1 MKRKKIKKRRVSKS
15 EYFINISVT
24 LVLVLF
30 GVFFLFVPKV
40 SLNAPLKEIVNINS
54 HYTDKGITISDLLG
68 NKTIV
73 KPLDD
78 INTNKDREYNIN
90 YTYKDNIFTY
100 HIPKEVVVKDIEK
113 PLIKLNGNKR
123 EYYCPNGEYKELGY
137 TAYDNVDKDI
147 TDKVKVERLKDK
159 IIYRVIDSSG
169 NKSEVVRKIIAKDVE
184 KPIITLNGDSSTFLN
199 LNENYQEEGVVI
211 TDNCDG
217 DLSSKVEI
225 TNNIDTTKVGDYR
238 VIYKVKDNSNNK
250 SKLIRDVRVREA
262 LKPNTIYLTF
272 DDGPRDGTTDVIL
285 DILKEKGVKATFFVT
300 MNGSDS
306 LIKRIVDEGHSI
318 GIHTASH
325 RYDLI
330 YASVDNYFNDL
341 EQVRD
346 RIYNITGVDTKLI
359 RFPGGSSNTI
369 SKKYKEGIMT
379 TLVNDTL
386 NKGYQYYDWNIDS
399 GDASFATSPTKLY
412 NSVINSL
419 SHDKYNVILMH
430 DTKTYTRDA
439 LSKIID
445 YCLSNGY
452 SFESIN
458 INTMP
463 VRQRLNN

>member
-1 MKRKKIKKRRVSKS
+1 MLKKKIKKRRVSKS
-15 EYFINISVT
+15 GYFINISVT
-24 LVLVLF
+24 LVLVLS
-30 GVFFLFVPKV
+30 VFALLFVPRV
-40 SLNAPLKEIVNINS
+40 TLNAPLKEIVNINS
-54 HYTDKGITISDLLG
+54 SYADKGITISNVFG
-68 NKTIV
+68 SKRIV
-73 KPLDD
+73 KPLDS
-78 INTNKDREYNIN
+78 INTNKSRDYNIN

-100 HIPKEVVVKDIEK
+100 HISKEISVKDIEK
-113 PLIKLNGNKR
+113 PKIKLNGNLK
-123 EYYCPNGEYKELGY
+123 EYYCPNGEYKEQGFS
-137 TAYDNVDKDI
+137 AYDNVDKDI
-147 TDKVKVERLKDK
+147 TDKVKVKKDKDK
-159 IIYRVIDSSG
+159 IIYRVFDSSG
-169 NKSEVVRKIIAKDVE
+169 NKSEVVRKIVPKDVDS
-184 KPIITLNGDSSTFLN
+184 PSITLNGDSNIFLS
-199 LNENYQEEGVVI
+199 LNESYIEDNVTI
-211 TDNCDG
+211 NDNCDS
-217 DLSSKVEI
+217 DLTSNIKI
-225 TNNIDTTKVGDYR
+225 TNDIDNTKVGDYR
-238 VIYKVKDNSNNK
+238 VTYEVSDSSNNK
-250 SKLIRDVRVREA
+250 SKIVRNVKVREP
-262 LKPNTIYLTF
+262 LKTNTIYLTF

-399 GDASFATSPTKLY
+399 GDASFATNPTKLY

-439 LSKIID
+439 LSSIID

-452 SFESIN
+452 SFDSLDID
-458 INTMP
+458 TMP
-463 VRQRLNN
+463 IRQRLNN

>member
-1 MKRKKIKKRRVSKS
+1 MIKKKIKKRRISKS
-15 EYFINISVT
+15 ERFINISVT
-24 LVLVLF
+24 LVLALF
-30 GVFFLFVPKV
+30 VIFFFFVPKV
-40 SLNAPLKEIVNINS
+40 SINSPLKETVNINS
-54 HYTDKGITISDLLG
+54 YYTDKGITISDILG

-73 KPLDD
+73 KPLDY
-78 INTNKDREYNIN
+78 INTKEDNN
-90 YTYKDNIFTY
+90 YKIKYIYKDNIFTY
-100 HIPKEVVVKDIEK
+100 HISKEIIVKDIEK
-113 PLIKLNGNKR
+113 PKIKLKGNIV

-137 TAYDNVDKDI
+137 SAYDNVDKDI
-147 TDKVKVERLKDK
+147 TDKVKVERLKNK

-169 NKSEVVRKIIAKDVE
+169 NKSEVIRKIIAKDIK
-184 KPIITLNGDSSTFLN
+184 KPTITLNGDSNIFLN
-199 LNENYQEEGVVI
+199 INEPYIEEGSAS

-225 TNNIDTTKVGDYR
+225 TNNIDNSKVGDYR
-238 VIYKVKDNSNNK
+238 VVYKVKDNSNNK
-250 SKLIRDVRVREA
+250 SEFIRNIKVREP

-285 DILKEKGVKATFFVT
+285 DILKEKNVKATFFVT

-341 EQVRD
+341 ETVRN

-369 SKKYKEGIMT
+369 SKKYSEGIMS
-379 TLVNDTL
+379 TLVSELL
-386 NKGYQYYDWNIDS
+386 NKNYQYYDWNVDS
-399 GDASFATSPTKLY
+399 GDASFATNPTKLY
-412 NSVINSL
+412 NSVISSL

-445 YCLSNGY
+445 YALSNGY

-463 VRQRLNN
+463 IRQKLNN

>member
-379 TLVNDTL
+379 TLVNDVL

>member
-1 MKRKKIKKRRVSKS
+1 MKSKKIKKRRVSKS

-199 LNENYQEEGVVI
+199 LNENYQEEGAVI

-399 GDASFATSPTKLY
+399 GDASFANNPTKLY

>member
-1 MKRKKIKKRRVSKS
+1 MKSKKIKKRRISKS
-15 EYFINISVT
+15 RYFINTSVT

-30 GVFFLFVPKV
+30 TFFFLFVPKV
-40 SLNAPLKEIVNINS
+40 SINSPLKEIVNINS
-54 HYTDKGITISDLLG
+54 SYTDKGITISDILG
-68 NKTIV
+68 NKTII
-73 KPLDD
+73 KSLDEID
-78 INTNKDREYNIN
+78 TKEDREYNIN

-100 HIPKEVVVKDIEK
+100 HIPKEIVVKDIEK
-113 PLIKLNGNKR
+113 PKIKLTGKST
-123 EYYCPNGEYKELGY
+123 EYYCPNGEYKELGFK
-137 TAYDNVDKDI
+137 AYDNVDKDI
-147 TDKVKVERLKDK
+147 TDKVKVERQKDK
-159 IIYRVIDSSG
+159 IIYRVEDSSG
-169 NKSEVVRKIIAKDVE
+169 NKREVVRKIIAKDVD
-184 KPIITLNGDSSTFLN
+184 KPIITLNGDSNIFLN
-199 LNENYQEEGVVI
+199 LNAPYEEAGTTI

-225 TNNIDTTKVGDYR
+225 TSNIDTTKVGDYR
-238 VIYKVKDNSNNK
+238 VVYKVKDNSNNN
-250 SKLIRDVRVREA
+250 SKLIRNIKVREH

-285 DILKEKGVKATFFVT
+285 DILKEKGIKATFFVT

-359 RFPGGSSNTI
+359 RFPGGSSNSI

-386 NKGYQYYDWNIDS
+386 NKGYQYYDWNVDS
-399 GDASFATSPTKLY
+399 GDASFATSPSKLY
-412 NSVINSL
+412 NSVINNL

-452 SFESIN
+452 SFESLN

>member
-1 MKRKKIKKRRVSKS
+1 MFKKKIKKRRVSKS

-68 NKTIV
+68 NKTII

-78 INTNKDREYNIN
+78 INTKKDREYNIN

-113 PLIKLNGNKR
+113 PKIKLNGNKR
-123 EYYCPNGEYKELGY
+123 AYYCPNKEYKELGY

-250 SKLIRDVRVREA
+250 SKLIRDVRVRES
-262 LKPNTIYLTF
+262 LLPNTIYLTF

-300 MNGSDS
+300 MNGNDS

-399 GDASFATSPTKLY
+399 GDASFATNPTKLY

>member
-1 MKRKKIKKRRVSKS
+1 MKSKKIKKRRVSKS

-78 INTNKDREYNIN
+78 INTKKDREYNIN

-113 PLIKLNGNKR
+113 PKIKLNGNKR

-147 TDKVKVERLKDK
+147 TDKVKVERDKDK
-159 IIYRVIDSSG
+159 IIYRVFDSSG
-169 NKSEVVRKIIAKDVE
+169 NKSEVIRKIIAKDVDS
-184 KPIITLNGDSSTFLN
+184 PSITLNGDDNIFLS
-199 LNENYQEEGVVI
+199 LNEPYIEDNVTI
-211 TDNCDG
+211 SDNCDS
-217 DLSSKVEI
+217 DLTSNIKI
-225 TNNIDTTKVGDYR
+225 TNDIDNTKVGDYR
-238 VIYKVKDNSNNK
+238 VTYEVSDSSNNK
-250 SKLIRDVRVREA
+250 SKIVRNVKVREP
-262 LKPNTIYLTF
+262 LKANTIYLTF

-300 MNGSDS
+300 MNGNDS

-325 RYDLI
+325 KYDII
-330 YASVDNYFNDL
+330 YASKDNYFNDL
-341 EQVRD
+341 EQVHK
-346 RIYNITGVDTKLI
+346 RIYDITGVDSKLI

-369 SKKYKEGIMT
+369 SK
-379 TLVNDTL
+379 
-386 NKGYQYYDWNIDS
+386 NIV
-399 GDASFATSPTKLY
+399 KVL
-412 NSVINSL
+412 
-419 SHDKYNVILMH
+419 
-430 DTKTYTRDA
+430 
-439 LSKIID
+439 
-445 YCLSNGY
+445 
-452 SFESIN
+452 
-458 INTMP
+458 
-463 VRQRLNN
+463 

>member
-1 MKRKKIKKRRVSKS
+1 MKSKKIKKRRISKS
-15 EYFINISVT
+15 RYFINTSVT

-30 GVFFLFVPKV
+30 TFFFLFVPKV
-40 SLNAPLKEIVNINS
+40 SINSPLKEIVNINS
-54 HYTDKGITISDLLG
+54 SYTDKGITISDILG

-73 KPLDD
+73 KSLDEID
-78 INTNKDREYNIN
+78 TKEDREYNIN

-100 HIPKEVVVKDIEK
+100 HIPKEIVVKDIEK
-113 PLIKLNGNKR
+113 PKIKLTGKST
-123 EYYCPNGEYKELGY
+123 EYYCPNGEYKELGFK
-137 TAYDNVDKDI
+137 AYDNVDKDI
-147 TDKVKVERLKDK
+147 TDKVKVERQKDK
-159 IIYRVIDSSG
+159 IIYRVEDSSG
-169 NKSEVVRKIIAKDVE
+169 NKREVVRKIIAKDVD
-184 KPIITLNGDSSTFLN
+184 KPIITLNGDSNIFLN
-199 LNENYQEEGVVI
+199 LNAPYEEAGTTI

-225 TNNIDTTKVGDYR
+225 TSNIDTTKVGDYR
-238 VIYKVKDNSNNK
+238 VVYKVKDNSNNN
-250 SKLIRDVRVREA
+250 SKLIRNIKVREP

-285 DILKEKGVKATFFVT
+285 DILKEKGIKATFFVT

-359 RFPGGSSNTI
+359 RFPGGSSNSI

-386 NKGYQYYDWNIDS
+386 NKGYQYYDWNVDS
-399 GDASFATSPTKLY
+399 GDASFATSPSKLY
-412 NSVINSL
+412 NSVINNL

-452 SFESIN
+452 SFESLN